1 MHLLL
6 LYLILKVEKGV
17 GKVFQAA
24 TAVSGSILKK
34 KVPNEKV
41 VLLETENLEASIGRS
56 DRDKMNGSTVQFST
70 ESNSKVQFPSA
81 FDLGIGLKVV
91 DTVVNM
97 HMFFQRRIY
106 TVDRVVYS
114 HIQAFQKKLVGQ
126 NLNTVSFVFY
136 IMQVL

>member
-1 MHLLL
+1 MHLRL
-6 LYLILKVEKGV
+6 LYLILKVEEGV

-106 TVDRVVYS
+106 TVDRGGGGV
-114 HIQAFQKKLVGQ
+114 HIHIFRLCPT
-126 NLNTVSFVFY
+126 NFF
-136 IMQVL
+136 